1 MTSHY
6 AQEPT
11 LTGVLTSLFLVQP
24 PTLLPEQL
32 SENLRMRH
40 RLLGIPSTPPIA
52 YELDGADPHN
62 LPDSSDPF
70 DYSVPV
76 AERKQSRL
84 NFTTWLVTNLGDNEQ
99 GTELVQRVS
108 EGFFVIRDS
117 LRRLNTHRAVEQD
130 VVYAKL
136 CSTAWHHGN
145 GKRLV
150 LLQLPINK
158 QHALTLTLI
167 RSPDGSVRF
176 ENISNESPV
185 GGDGPPSLETLR
197 EHGLHTWTRACDA
210 HREQDDS
217 QDQGAEYISNPS
229 DFWAGYEDQDDSTR
243 EAADTA
249 PSDEVEADEYWA
261 SYDRQPQDGE
271 DTAGNTRA
279 RATPVQLP
287 HRALSAGA
295 SDAVKSIIRGALSLY
310 KSSHPTHNKQQFLAL
325 VSQALQEHDEA
336 SGK

>member
-1 MTSHY
+1 MASHY

-52 YELDGADPHN
+52 YELDGADPHS
-62 LPDSSDPF
+62 LPDSTDPSD
-70 DYSVPV
+70 YAVPV

-84 NFTTWLVTNLGDNEQ
+84 NFASWLVTNLGDNEQ
-99 GTELVQRVS
+99 GTNLVDRVA
-108 EGFFVIRDS
+108 EGLFVIRDS
-117 LRRLNTHRAVEQD
+117 LRRLNTHRSVEQD

-136 CSTAWHHGN
+136 CSTAWHQGE

-176 ENISNESPV
+176 ENITNESPV
-185 GGDGPPSLETLR
+185 DGDGPPSPESLL
-197 EHGLHTWTRACDA
+197 EHGLHPWTHACDTQGDEA
-210 HREQDDS
+210 KL
-217 QDQGAEYISNPS
+217 QDQGAEYIVNPN
-229 DFWAGYEDQDDSTR
+229 DFWSGYDDQDEPNR
-243 EAADTA
+243 QAADVA
-249 PSDEVEADEYWA
+249 PPEEVEADDYWA
-261 SYDRQPQDGE
+261 SYDRQPQDE
-271 DTAGNTRA
+271 QDAPHNTIV
-279 RATPVQLP
+279 TPPTVQLP
-287 HRALSAGA
+287 DRDLSANA
-295 SDAVKSIIRGALSLY
+295 SAAVKDIIRGALSLY
-310 KSSHPTHNKQQFLAL
+310 KSSHPTHNKQHFLAL
-325 VSQALQEHDEA
+325 VSQTLQEE
-336 SGK
+336 